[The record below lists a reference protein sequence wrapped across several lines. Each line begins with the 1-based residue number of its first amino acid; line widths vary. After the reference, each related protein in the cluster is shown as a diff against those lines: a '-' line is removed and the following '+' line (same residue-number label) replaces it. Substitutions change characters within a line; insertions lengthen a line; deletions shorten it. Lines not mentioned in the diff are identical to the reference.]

1 MADTTS
7 AGPIQAGSVYHSGY
21 VVADI
26 HAAVAQWVRL
36 AGAGP
41 FVLFEN
47 FEFVN
52 PVYRGTPGAPVVT
65 LAFAYSGDTCI
76 ELIQPHGSGRS
87 IYSESNGALHH
98 IGIGVDNLDEALRAY
113 ATAGVDCAFRAAF
126 PFGGGCAYLDTKGAI
141 GVFTELVE
149 RGPVVNDMLEK
160 MRAAH
165 RNWNRHDHTFTFG

>member
-1 MADTTS
+1 MVETRDV
-7 AGPIQAGSVYHSGY
+7 GPIQAGSVYHTGY

-26 HAAVAQWVRL
+26 HAAVTQWVRL

-52 PVYRGTPGAPVVT
+52 PVYRGKSGAPKVT
-65 LAFAYSGDTCI
+65 LAFGYSSDNCI
-76 ELIQPHGSGRS
+76 ELIQPHDSGQS
-87 IYSESNGALHH
+87 IYSESSGALHH
-98 IGIGVDNLDEALRAY
+98 IGIGVANLDDALKAY
-113 ATAGVDCAFRAAF
+113 AAAGVDCAFRAAF

-149 RGPVVNDMLEK
+149 RGPVVDQMLEQ
-160 MRAAH
+160 MRSAH
-165 RNWNRHDHTFTFG
+165 RNWNRRDRTFTLG